1 MATVR
6 DILNRKGAA
15 VIAVPPATT
24 VLDAAQLMNDRGI
37 GAVLVTDGT
46 TLAGIFTERD
56 VMRRVVATRRDPA
69 TTPVSQVMTASLVTT
84 TANATVEECAS
95 LMTARRIRHLPVLD
109 GDALAGVV
117 TIGDLM
123 AFQVDEQASTI
134 AQLNSYVYDNR

>member
-15 VIAVPPATT
+15 VIAIPPAST
-24 VLDAAQLMNDRGI
+24 VLEAAQLMNDRGI
-37 GAVLVTDGT
+37 GAVLVTDGG

-84 TANATVEECAS
+84 TSTATVDECAS

-109 GDALAGVV
+109 GETLAGVV

>member
-46 TLAGIFTERD
+46 GLAGIFTERD
-56 VMRRVVATRRDPA
+56 VMRRIVATRRDPA
-69 TTPVSQVMTASLVTT
+69 TTPVSQVMTVSLVTT
-84 TANATVEECAS
+84 TATATVEECAS

-109 GDALAGVV
+109 GETLAGVV

>member
-46 TLAGIFTERD
+46 ALAGIFTERD
-56 VMRRVVATRRDPA
+56 VLRRIVATRRDPA

>member
-15 VIAVPPATT
+15 VIAIPPAST
-24 VLDAAQLMNDRGI
+24 VLETAQLMNDRGI

-46 TLAGIFTERD
+46 ALAGIFTERD

-84 TANATVEECAS
+84 TSTATVDECAS

-109 GDALAGVV
+109 GETLAGVI

>member
-37 GAVLVTDGT
+37 GAVLVTEGSA
-46 TLAGIFTERD
+46 LAGIFTERD

-69 TTPVSQVMTASLVTT
+69 TTPVSEVMSTSLVTT
-84 TANATVEECAS
+84 TATATVEECAS
-95 LMTARRIRHLPVLD
+95 LMTGRRIRHLPVLD
-109 GDALAGVV
+109 GETLAGVV

-134 AQLNSYVYDNR
+134 AQLSSYVYDNR

>member
-15 VIAVPPATT
+15 VIAIPPATT

-84 TANATVEECAS
+84 TSTATVDECAS

-109 GDALAGVV
+109 GETLAGVV

>member
-24 VLDAAQLMNDRGI
+24 VLEAAQLMNDRGI
-37 GAVLVTDGT
+37 GAVLVTDGAV
-46 TLAGIFTERD
+46 LAGIFTERD
-56 VMRRVVATRRDPA
+56 VMRRVVATHRDPA
-69 TTPVSQVMTASLVTT
+69 STPVSEVMTAALVTT
-84 TANATVEECAS
+84 SSTATIEECAS
-95 LMTARRIRHLPVLD
+95 LMTTRRIRHLPVLD
-109 GDALAGVV
+109 GETLAGVV

-123 AFQVDEQASTI
+123 AFQVEEQASTI

>member
-15 VIAVPPATT
+15 VIAVPPGTT

-37 GAVLVTDGT
+37 GAVLVTDGA

-69 TTPVSQVMTASLVTT
+69 TTTVSQVMTASLVTT
-84 TANATVEECAS
+84 SSTATVDECAS
-95 LMTARRIRHLPVLD
+95 LMTARRIRHLPVQD
-109 GDALAGVV
+109 GETLAGVV

-134 AQLNSYVYDNR
+134 AQLNSYMYDNR

>member
-1 MATVR
+1 MATIR

-37 GAVLVTDGT
+37 GAVLVTEGPA
-46 TLAGIFTERD
+46 LAGIFTERD
-56 VMRRVVATRRDPA
+56 LMRRVVATRRDPA
-69 TTPVSQVMTASLVTT
+69 TTPVSQVMTASLVTIST
-84 TANATVEECAS
+84 TATVEECAS

-109 GDALAGVV
+109 GETLTGVV